1 MKNTRSVMA
10 LHKSEC
16 ALLIYVKRAI
26 LKILKRLL
34 SMKYKIKLADGTA
47 HLVQITS
54 GYFKAWHVWNV
65 KFDDGKAVML
75 FKLGSEWMQRNE
87 DFLEEHVLNALG
99 RCIDKIIFK
108 RKLITR

>member
-1 MKNTRSVMA
+1 MA

-26 LKILKRLL
+26 LKLFNRLF
-34 SMKYKIKLADGTA
+34 SMKYKIKSADGTA

-65 KFDDGKAVML
+65 KFDDGKVVML

-87 DFLEEHVLNALG
+87 DFLEEHVLNSLG
-99 RCIDKIIFK
+99 HCIDKIIF
-108 RKLITR
+108 RRNLITG